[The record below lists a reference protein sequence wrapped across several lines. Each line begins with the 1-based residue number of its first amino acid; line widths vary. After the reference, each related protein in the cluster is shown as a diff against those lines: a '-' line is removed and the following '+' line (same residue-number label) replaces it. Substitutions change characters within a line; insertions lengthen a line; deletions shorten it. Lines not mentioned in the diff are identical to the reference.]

1 MIEQTIYLLKRAI
14 TLTPAIWRQN
24 LMLKLRNIYISQNMM
39 EALNDLDMLMAN
51 KKKLEEVLGHNILP
65 EK

>member
-14 TLTPAIWRQN
+14 SLSPAIWRQN
-24 LMLKLRNIYISQNMM
+24 LMLKLRNIYITQNMM
-39 EALNDLDMLMAN
+39 EALNDLDMLTAN
-51 KKKLEEVLGHNILP
+51 KKKLKEVLGHNILP

>member
-1 MIEQTIYLLKRAI
+1 
-14 TLTPAIWRQN
+14 
-24 LMLKLRNIYISQNMM
+24 MLKLRNIYISQNMM
-39 EALNDLDMLMAN
+39 EALNDLDMLTAN

>member
-14 TLTPAIWRQN
+14 SLSPAIWRQN
-24 LMLKLRNIYISQNMM
+24 LMLKLRNIYITQNMM
-39 EALNDLDMLMAN
+39 EALNDLDMLTAN